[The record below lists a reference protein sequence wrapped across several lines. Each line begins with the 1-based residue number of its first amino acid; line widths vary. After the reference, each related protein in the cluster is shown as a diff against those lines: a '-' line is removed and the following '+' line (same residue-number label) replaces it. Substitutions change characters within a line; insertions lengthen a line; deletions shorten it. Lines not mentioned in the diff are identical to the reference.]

1 MKTERATKN
10 PELDVLDYVIEDA
23 NGITK
28 YDPNGF
34 VVAGIMKTLLDHIP
48 APDIASDISGA
59 PAVLFRASDMTVRV
73 TPEELRRMAML
84 SLRPDEFFAL
94 WKANE
99 NIFHLIHDDFY
110 DYATGESL
118 QPRE

>member
-10 PELDVLDYVIEDA
+10 PELGVLDYVVEDA
-23 NGITK
+23 NGETK

-34 VVAGIMKTLLDHIP
+34 VVAGIMRTLLVHIP
-48 APDIASDISGA
+48 DPGIVSDISQQ

-94 WKANE
+94 WKANG

-110 DYATGESL
+110 DYETGEAL